1 MELKEWILTGLV
13 SVLGYALW
21 YVLQQAVRGTISK
34 LDAILQELKTL
45 NNMLTKHEQQL
56 EAIHDMLQDHEDRL
70 RSIEKS

>member
-1 MELKEWILTGLV
+1 MELKEWILTAVVGI
-13 SVLGYALW
+13 LGYVLW
-21 YVLQQAVRGTISK
+21 YVLQQAVKNTLSK
-34 LDAILQELKTL
+34 LEAILQELKAL